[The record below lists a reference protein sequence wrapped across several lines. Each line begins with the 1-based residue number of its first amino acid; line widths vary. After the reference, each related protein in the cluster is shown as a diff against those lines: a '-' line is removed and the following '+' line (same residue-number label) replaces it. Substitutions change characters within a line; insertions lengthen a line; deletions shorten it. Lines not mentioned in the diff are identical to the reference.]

1 MEVGSRGPPG
11 ATDLGDRLPLLD
23 FLAYTGQKGRAMSVE
38 CGISVAVVDDDCLT
52 VAGDPSRVYHYPR
65 FRSLDSLSR
74 GDSDVDYDLN
84 R

>member
-11 ATDLGDRLPLLD
+11 ATDLGDGLPLLD

-52 VAGDPSRVYHYPR
+52 VAGDHPAFMTIPVSEALTVFPAGTPM
-65 FRSLDSLSR
+65 SIMI
-74 GDSDVDYDLN
+74 
-84 R
+84 